1 MTTLS
6 KPSDQNP
13 ENSLTYALG
22 NTCIFSA
29 DTKEKEATM
38 LNNTY
43 SIILY
48 WQVKET
54 EVKICIKKVPPAE
67 SVVYMRKRI

>member
-1 MTTLS
+1 VTTLS

-29 DTKEKEATM
+29 DTIEKETTM
-38 LNNTY
+38 LNTY
-43 SIILY
+43 SIILRG
-48 WQVKET
+48 QVNEA
-54 EVKICIKKVPPAE
+54 EVKICIKKAMTVFG
-67 SVVYMRKRI
+67 